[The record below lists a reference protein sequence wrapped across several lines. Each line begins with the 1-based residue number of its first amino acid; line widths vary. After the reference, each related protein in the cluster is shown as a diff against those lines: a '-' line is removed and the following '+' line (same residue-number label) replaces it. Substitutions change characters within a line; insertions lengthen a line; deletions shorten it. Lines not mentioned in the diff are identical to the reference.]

1 MKNVILGL
9 IKGTATFLSWL
20 GPKAA
25 SPMLQRLF
33 LSPMPRP
40 LHKRELAI
48 MERAQVQRVA
58 FDARR
63 EIPLYTWGERGP
75 LILLVHGWSGR
86 GSQLSG
92 YVEALLA
99 KGFRVAA
106 FDAPGHGLADGKLAA
121 LPWWTRSALLA
132 KEHLGP
138 IHGVLAHSLGTAAV
152 TRAQAD
158 GLDAKALVY
167 VAPPENPGNYLYKTA
182 ETLGFSRAAATLA
195 QAEIEARFSVTMD
208 DFQGRVLGPQMGA
221 ELQVFHDEGDQEV
234 LFSEGEALV
243 SHWPNARLQS
253 FHGLGHNR
261 ILREPAVLSGAVS
274 FFTESLAQQATT

>member
-1 MKNVILGL
+1 MKKFILGL
-9 IKGTATFLSWL
+9 IKGAATVLSWV

-25 SPMLQRLF
+25 SPMLQRIF
-33 LSPMPRP
+33 LSPLPRP
-40 LHKRELAI
+40 LHARELSI
-48 MERAQVQRVA
+48 MERAKTQKVA

-63 EIPLYTWGERGP
+63 EIPLYTWGEEGP

-92 YVEALLA
+92 YVDALLA

-106 FDAPGHGLADGKLAA
+106 FDAPGHGLAGGKLAA
-121 LPWWTRSALLA
+121 LPWWVRSTQLA

-167 VAPPENPGNYLYKTA
+167 VAPPENPGSYLHKTA
-182 ETLGFSRAAATLA
+182 ETLGFSKAAATLA
-195 QAEIEARFSVTMD
+195 QTEIEARFGITMLD
-208 DFQGRVLGPQMGA
+208 YQGRTLGPQMNA
-221 ELQVFHDEGDQEV
+221 ALQVFHDEGDQEV

-243 SHWPNARLQS
+243 SAWPNARLQS

-261 ILREPAVLSGAVS
+261 ILREPAVLSGAVD
-274 FFTESLAQQATT
+274 FFTQSLAQAAT